1 MAAHQHPHAA
11 PAQGAGVIPELPLSV
26 RAQLAGKHILLTGI
40 TGFVGKVLFTMIA
53 AFAPEVRRVS
63 VLIRPGKGHKDAAAR
78 FKAEVTRS
86 EPFEALRSR
95 LGAEVFDAW
104 VAERV
109 NPVTGD
115 ITEERMGLSAEDY
128 SELTHGDA
136 LDLILHC
143 AGNVN
148 FDPPLN
154 EALEVNTLG
163 VTHKLELARDAGCPL
178 VHMSTCFVV
187 GERSGPVPELGE
199 IDNYTPKGVS
209 FSAEREVLE
218 AVEAIARWRRE
229 AESQV
234 MQESFRQEA
243 VSALRGRGLD
253 PDHEGHLAQEQRATR
268 RRWLN
273 DRLRD
278 EGMERAKRWG
288 WTNTYTYTKSLGE
301 QLTVSRAKGY
311 GVPVAIVRPA
321 IVESAHS
328 FPFPGWNEGVNTCA
342 PIVYLYWKGQ
352 RFTPSNPDNILDVIP
367 VDWVCQG
374 TLLAA
379 AELLEGRS
387 RGVYQFATG
396 EANPLTMRRAIELT
410 NLAWR
415 ARYDRDFSFFERH
428 LMRNL
433 DTLAVS
439 KDFYDKA
446 SAPAVM
452 RAARGVQGLLKA
464 LPAPARALLKP
475 AEQGARSL
483 ERAAGMADK
492 IFKIFAPFILEN
504 NPKFSAAN
512 TQAAAAR
519 LVPEEREALGFPL
532 ASLDW
537 RHYWMEV
544 HMEGLQRWVFGE
556 LEDKVKRVRSA
567 PRAGDLVALL
577 RGVCVEHEH
586 ERALQLFGEGGVEV
600 TYTYGDLWRGA
611 LAVAGALRGAGVRR
625 GDAVVLLSPNEP
637 AWPMAY
643 LGGLLADAA
652 VVPVDPEMAGAE
664 VGRIARKSE
673 AVVILAHEEH
683 APTLESLEC
692 VEWAARGGAEGER
705 AGRGLLIL
713 TLSEAFA
720 AEPMRDEEVS
730 LRDRSSELASLLFTS
745 GTTGDPKGVMLTH
758 ANFCA
763 LLSSLH
769 GVFSV
774 SRRDRFLSVLPLF
787 HTFEFSAGFL
797 LPMSVGARV
806 TYLTE
811 LEGATLR
818 AAMKAIRPTGIIG
831 IPALWDVLQKR
842 IEAQVK
848 DKGEAA
854 SLLFKLSMKANRALR
869 AKGLNAG
876 PLLFGQVHESLG
888 GSVRYLISGGAALSD
903 STLEVFEGLGFELLE
918 GYGLTEAAPVLAVR
932 RPKSRRGAGTV
943 GRPIPG
949 VQIKIK
955 DPDASGVGE
964 VLARGD
970 NVMAGYLND
979 AESTSRALRDGWL
992 HTGDL
997 GSLNARGELTLSG
1010 RSKELIVTS
1019 SGKNVYPDD
1028 LEPIFAAHEHIEEL
1042 AIVGIPDPQGD
1053 ERVAALIVLKGGAPE
1068 EAQREVKAHIATI
1081 NALRPDHQRLRTFR
1095 FWPEPLPRT
1104 ATRKVRRSEV
1114 RAELMRLLE
1123 IGRAARRAE
1132 QEGASAHEPAWLYSG
1147 LAGLCGVDLGEVLPE
1162 SHLITDLGL
1171 SSLQLVELRL
1181 LIEEALGR
1189 AVDGARVA
1197 RAERV
1202 QDLAALAMERGESAG
1217 EGEGAPEASRPLWR
1231 DLPEPVRAAGRALI
1245 DAGRHAAFSQLFKL
1259 DIRGRENL
1267 PMNQQVIVISN
1278 HSSHLDIGLIKEA
1291 LGPLGANLGVLAA
1304 QDYFFDT
1311 EYKEAIL
1318 SQFTRLIPVDRGA
1331 PLERSMR
1338 EAEEAIA
1345 QGWSVLIYPE
1355 GTRSPTGELQEFKAG
1370 VGYLQHKTGLPILPL
1385 YLSGTH
1391 KAMPKGG
1398 GLPRFGRKLSARVG
1412 RVVTAEVLAARCEG
1426 KRRHEV
1432 YQAITDACYEAV
1444 VALRDGRLYP
1454 WEVPVGAVAEEEVGV
1469 TPLFE
1474 HLESRFSP
1482 DHVKSPITWYFSL
1495 GEGADDKWTLSVTG
1509 EAVRFYPGKP
1519 QGGAQADCVLKTD
1532 VRTFERMVREGYVPS
1547 MAEFMSGKVKT
1558 NNPQHLFSFKSI
1570 FSL

>member
-1 MAAHQHPHAA
+1 MKGSMITQPLSAS
-11 PAQGAGVIPELPLSV
+11 PELPLSV
-26 RAQLAGKHILLTGI
+26 RAQLAGRHILLTGI
-40 TGFVGKVLFTMIA
+40 TGFVGKVLFTLIA
-53 AFAPEVRRVS
+53 AVAPEVRRVS
-63 VLIRPGKGHKDAAAR
+63 VLIRPGKGHRDAAAR
-78 FKAEVTRS
+78 FRAEVMTS
-86 EPFEALRSR
+86 EPFEALRAR
-95 LGAEVFDAW
+95 LGAEAFEAW
-104 VAERV
+104 VAARV

-115 ITEERMGLSAEDY
+115 ITQERMGLSAADY
-128 SELTHGDA
+128 DELTHGDA

-148 FDPPLN
+148 FDPPLD

-187 GERSGPVPELGE
+187 GERSGPVPETGE
-199 IDNYTPKGVS
+199 VVDYTPKGVPS
-209 FSAEREVLE
+209 FSAEREVLD
-218 AVEAIARWRRE
+218 AVDAIARWRRE
-229 AESQV
+229 ADSQV
-234 MQESFRQEA
+234 MQEAFRQEA
-243 VSALRGRGLD
+243 VSALRKRDLD
-253 PDHEGHLAQEQRATR
+253 SEHEGHLAQELRAAR

-278 EGMERAKRWG
+278 EGMDRAKRWG

-301 QLTVSRAKGY
+301 QLTVSRAQGY

-387 RGVYQFATG
+387 RGVYQLSTG

-433 DTLAVS
+433 DTVAVS
-439 KDFYDKA
+439 KSLYERA
-446 SAPAVM
+446 GAPAAQRV
-452 RAARGVQGLLKA
+452 ARGVQGLLKA
-464 LPAPARALLKP
+464 LPAPARALLRP
-475 AEQGARSL
+475 AEQGAKAL

-492 IFKIFAPFILEN
+492 IFGIFAPFILEN
-504 NPKFSAAN
+504 NPKFSAAH

-537 RHYWMEV
+537 RHYWMQV

-556 LEDKVKRVRSA
+556 LDERVKRVRAA

-577 RGVCVEHEH
+577 RNACVEHEH

-611 LAVAGALRGAGVRR
+611 LAVAGGLRAAGVRR

-643 LGGLLADAA
+643 LGGLLADAT
-652 VVPVDPEMAGAE
+652 VVPADPELAGAE
-664 VGRIARKSE
+664 LGRIVRKSE
-673 AVVILAHEEH
+673 AAAVLAHEEH
-683 APTLESLEC
+683 LPSLASLEC
-692 VEWAARGGAEGER
+692 EAWAAGRAAEGR
-705 AGRGLLIL
+705 ALALL
-713 TLSEAFA
+713 TLGEAFA
-720 AEPMRDEEVS
+720 AAPLRDEEVS
-730 LRDRSSELASLLFTS
+730 RRDRSAELASLLFTS

-806 TYLTE
+806 TYLTA
-811 LEGATLR
+811 LDGATLR
-818 AAMKAIRPTGIIG
+818 AAMRAVRPTGIIG

-842 IEAQVK
+842 IESQVK

-854 SLLFKLSMKANRALR
+854 SLLFKLSVKANRALR

-888 GSVRYLISGGAALSD
+888 GSVRYLISGGAALSE

-943 GRPIPG
+943 GRPVPG
-949 VQIKIK
+949 VELKIK

-970 NVMAGYLND
+970 NVMVGYLND
-979 AESTSRALRDGWL
+979 PEGSARALRGGWL

-997 GSLNARGELTLSG
+997 GALNARGELTLSG

-1053 ERVAALIVLKGGAPE
+1053 ERVAALVVLKAGAPE
-1068 EAQREVKAHIATI
+1068 EAQREVRAHISTI

-1104 ATRKVRRSEV
+1104 PTRKVRRAEV
-1114 RAELMRLLE
+1114 RAELLRLLE

-1147 LAGLCGVDLGEVLPE
+1147 LAGLCGVELLEVQPD
-1162 SHLITDLGL
+1162 SHLTTDLGL

-1181 LIEEALGR
+1181 LIEESLGR

-1202 QDLAALAMERGESAG
+1202 RDLAALALERGGAQG
-1217 EGEGAPEASRPLWR
+1217 EEAPAEEARPLWR

-1245 DAGRHAAFSQLFKL
+1245 DAGRHVAFSQLFQL
-1259 DIRGRENL
+1259 DVRGQENL
-1267 PMNQQVIVISN
+1267 PLNQQVIVISN

-1291 LGPLGANLGVLAA
+1291 LGPLGAGVGVLAA

-1311 EYKEAIL
+1311 EYKEALL

-1338 EAEEAIA
+1338 EAEEAVA
-1345 QGWSVLIYPE
+1345 RGWSVLIYPE

-1370 VGYLQHKTGLPILPL
+1370 VGYLQHKTGLPVLPL

-1398 GLPRFGRKLSARVG
+1398 GLPRFGRRLSARVG
-1412 RVVTAEVLAARCEG
+1412 RLVTAEVLAARCEG

-1432 YQAITDACYEAV
+1432 YQEITDACYEAV
-1444 VALRDGRLYP
+1444 VALRDGKPYP
-1454 WEVPVGAVAEEEVGV
+1454 WEVPPGAPAEEDAGV

-1474 HLESRFSP
+1474 HLEARFSP
-1482 DHVKSPITWYFSL
+1482 THVKSPITWYFSL
-1495 GEGADDKWTLSVTG
+1495 GEGSDDKWTLSVTG

-1532 VRTFERMVREGYVPS
+1532 MRTFERMVREGYVPS
-1547 MAEFMSGKVKT
+1547 MAEFASGKVKT
-1558 NNPQHLFSFKSI
+1558 NNPQHLFAFKSI